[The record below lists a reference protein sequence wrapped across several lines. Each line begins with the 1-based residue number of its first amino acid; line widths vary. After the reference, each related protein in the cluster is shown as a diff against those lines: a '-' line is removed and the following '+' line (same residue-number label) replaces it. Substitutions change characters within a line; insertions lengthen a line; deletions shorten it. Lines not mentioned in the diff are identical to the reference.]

1 MGVEKPE
8 YQPGEK
14 DLTNEDVVTQI
25 LESGSDEELERLREF
40 HNLTPEQIELFR
52 AFIRLRKKT
61 REQMQQE
68 LKKRIKE
75 NPVATE
81 EELGMG
87 IYQESVEPQV
97 REAVLNLRRKGYTTY
112 ESGFS
117 GFNGQKI
124 SFEKN
129 HLVPEELIDRL
140 KIEGINIK
148 IKPNSIS
155 FSCDQYLELDEIKK
169 IWDQIEQ
176 SLPELGKPAEPCNL
190 PLAKFFRERQKDLE

>member
-40 HNLTPEQIELFR
+40 HNLTSEQVELFR
-52 AFIRLRKKT
+52 AFFKLREKT
-61 REQMQQE
+61 HEQMQQE

-87 IYQESVEPQV
+87 GYQESIEPQV

-112 ESGFS
+112 ESGFH
-117 GFNGQKI
+117 GFNSQKI

-129 HLVPEELIDRL
+129 HLVPEELIDKL
-140 KIEGINIK
+140 KIEGVNIE

-176 SLPELGKPAEPCNL
+176 NLSDLEKPTEPCNL
-190 PLAKFFRERQKDLE
+190 PQVKSFRERQKNLE